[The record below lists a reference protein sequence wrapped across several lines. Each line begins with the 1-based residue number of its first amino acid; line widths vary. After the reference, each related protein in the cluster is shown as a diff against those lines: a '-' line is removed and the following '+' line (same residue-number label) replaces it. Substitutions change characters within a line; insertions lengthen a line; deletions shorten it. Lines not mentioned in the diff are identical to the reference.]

1 MADRVTV
8 LFFAALREQ
17 IGQESLSVSVPAAG
31 MSVADLRCQIEG
43 ADPAIAQALADQ
55 PKLRVAINRTLGTFA
70 QQVRPGDEVAFFP
83 PMTGG

>member
-17 IGQESLSVSVPAAG
+17 IGQESLSVTIPASG
-31 MSVADLRCQIEG
+31 VTVAALRTQIEG
-43 ADPAIAQALADQ
+43 ANPTIAQALSDQ
-55 PKLRVAINRTLGTFA
+55 PKLRVAVNRTLSTFE
-70 QQVRPGDEVAFFP
+70 QLVTPGDEVAFFP

>member
-17 IGQESLSVSVPAAG
+17 IGQESLSVTIPASG
-31 MSVADLRCQIEG
+31 VTVAVLRTQIEG
-43 ADPAIAQALADQ
+43 ANPTIAQALADQ
-55 PKLRVAINRTLGTFA
+55 PKLRVAVNRTLSTFE
-70 QQVRPGDEVAFFP
+70 QLVTPGDEVAFFP

>member
-17 IGQESLSVSVPAAG
+17 IGQDSLSVAIPPAG
-31 MSVADLRCQIEG
+31 LSVAALRHQIEEV
-43 ADPAIAQALADQ
+43 DPNIARAFADQ
-55 PKLRVAINRTLGTFA
+55 PKLRVAINQTLGTFEQRVHA
-70 QQVRPGDEVAFFP
+70 GDEVAFFP

>member
-17 IGQESLSVSVPAAG
+17 IGQESLSVIIPASGVSV
-31 MSVADLRCQIEG
+31 VALRTQIER
-43 ADPAIAQALADQ
+43 ADPVIAQALADQ
-55 PKLRVAINRTLGTFA
+55 PKLRVAVNRTLSTFE
-70 QQVRPGDEVAFFP
+70 QLVIPGDEVAFFP

>member
-17 IGQESLSVSVPAAG
+17 IGQESLSVTIPASG
-31 MSVADLRCQIEG
+31 VTVAALRTQIEG
-43 ADPAIAQALADQ
+43 ANLTIAQALADQ
-55 PKLRVAINRTLGTFA
+55 PKLRVAVNRTLSTFE
-70 QQVRPGDEVAFFP
+70 QQVTPGDEVAFFP

>member
-17 IGQESLSVSVPAAG
+17 AGQESLSVSVPVG
-31 MSVADLRCQIEG
+31 GISVADLRRQIEA
-43 ADPAIAQALADQ
+43 ADPAIAQALAAQ
-55 PKLRVAINRTLGTFA
+55 PRLRVAVNQTLSTFEHLV
-70 QQVRPGDEVAFFP
+70 QPGDEVAFFP

>member
-17 IGQESLSVSVPAAG
+17 IGQESLSVIIPASG
-31 MSVADLRCQIEG
+31 VTVAALRTQIEG
-43 ADPAIAQALADQ
+43 ANPAIAQALADQ
-55 PKLRVAINRTLGTFA
+55 PKLRAAVNRTLSTFE
-70 QQVRPGDEVAFFP
+70 QLVTPGDEVAFFP

>member
-17 IGQESLSVSVPAAG
+17 IGQESLSVAIPASG
-31 MSVADLRCQIEG
+31 VSVATLRTQIEG

-55 PKLRVAINRTLGTFA
+55 PKLRVAVNRTLSTFE
-70 QQVRPGDEVAFFP
+70 QMVVPGDEVAFFP

>member
-17 IGQESLSVSVPAAG
+17 IGQESLSVTIPAGGVP
-31 MSVADLRCQIEG
+31 VQVLREQIEK
-43 ADPAIAQALADQ
+43 ADPAIALAFAEQ
-55 PKLRVAINRTLGTFA
+55 PRLRVAVNQTLVPFE
-70 QQVRPGDEVAFFP
+70 QMVQPGDEVAFFP

>member
-17 IGQESLSVSVPAAG
+17 IGQESLSVAIPASG
-31 MSVADLRCQIEG
+31 VSVATLRTQIEE

-55 PKLRVAINRTLGTFA
+55 PKLRVAVNRTLSTFE
-70 QQVRPGDEVAFFP
+70 QMVVPGDEVAFFP

>member
-17 IGQESLSVSVPAAG
+17 IGQESLSVTIPASG
-31 MSVADLRCQIEG
+31 VTVAALRIQIEG
-43 ADPAIAQALADQ
+43 ANLTIAQALADQ
-55 PKLRVAINRTLGTFA
+55 PKLRVAVNRTLSTFE
-70 QQVRPGDEVAFFP
+70 QLVTPGDEVAFFP